1 MIPPLVVPVHMTSR
15 PLIADWPIFGY
26 VDDIRPSL
34 RRNMDA
40 GRPVAVITIVALEG
54 GGPRPVGAQMLV
66 ADDEV
71 AGFLSGGCVESDVIG
86 HAHACLTDGV
96 QRRLIYGAGSPW
108 FDIRLLCG
116 VRMELLVE
124 RILPDDAAMRRLLQ
138 LTEARRPARLITDGS
153 RRRCDEPN
161 GLGLD
166 LDGNPCSGRSA
177 DCFARDYEPP
187 FRLLVVGHDP
197 TAMAIASLGAQ
208 AGFETLILRRHLVS
222 QPPLPQVRLYVGHPA
237 DAILQLEP
245 DFWTAIAIAT
255 HDDCLDSEAVRAGLS
270 GKASYVG
277 LLGSRRRLEAL
288 RKRLHEDGILDDAL
302 SRLRAPIGLPLGGK
316 APWEIAISVI
326 GDIIATRHEGG
337 KVRSMQQAHK
347 LTGVPRCSH

>member
-1 MIPPLVVPVHMTSR
+1 MTSA
-15 PLIADWPIFGY
+15 PLITDWPLFGY
-26 VDDIRPSL
+26 VDDIRPLL

-66 ADDEV
+66 ADDAV
-71 AGFLSGGCVESDVIG
+71 AGFLSGGCVEADVIG

-96 QRRLIYGAGSPW
+96 QRRLVYGAGSPW

-138 LTEARRPARLITDGS
+138 LTEARRPARLVTDGS
-153 RRRCDEPN
+153 CRRCDEPN
-161 GLGLD
+161 GLSPD
-166 LDGNPCSGRSA
+166 LDDGSPSPGSSA
-177 DCFARDYEPP
+177 DRFQRDYEPP
-187 FRLLVVGHDP
+187 FRLFVVGHDP

-208 AGFETLILRRHLVS
+208 AGFESSILRRHPVS

-245 DFWTAIAIAT
+245 DYWTAIAIAT
-255 HDDCLDSEAVRAGLS
+255 HDDHLDSEAVRAGLS

-288 RKRLHEDGILDDAL
+288 RRRLRNDGILDDTLA
-302 SRLRAPIGLPLGGK
+302 RLRAPIGLPLGGK

-326 GDIIATRHEGG
+326 GDIIATRYEE
-337 KVRSMQQAHK
+337 KKIRSDQQAHK
-347 LTGVPRCSH
+347 LTGERGLCAL